1 MDSRW
6 FKEDREQAK
15 KDKTVSEKELKDTS
29 EKALKNS
36 TLFQR
41 RLEGIIDSLIQ
52 ETERADE
59 DFTQPNW
66 ERVYVSNVSRRKT
79 LRDIKQLIQLK

>member
-6 FKEDREQAK
+6 FKEDRKLPRNEQAEAK
-15 KDKTVSEKELKDTS
+15 QES

-41 RLEGIIDSLIQ
+41 RLEKILDDLI
-52 ETERADE
+52 EESDRADE
-59 DFTQPNW
+59 DFTKPNW
-66 ERVYVSNVSRRKT
+66 QLEAVAGVSRRKA
-79 LRDIKQLIQLK
+79 LGEIKRLINLK

>member
-6 FKEDREQAK
+6 FREDRELPKAEQA
-15 KDKTVSEKELKDTS
+15 EARIES

-41 RLEGIIDSLIQ
+41 RLERIVDEMID
-52 ETERADE
+52 TANRAEE
-59 DFTQPNW
+59 DFSQPNW
-66 ERVYVSNVSRRKT
+66 QFNNVANISRRKT
-79 LRDIKQLIQLK
+79 LREIKQLIQLK

>member
-1 MDSRW
+1 LDSRW
-6 FKEDREQAK
+6 FKEDREQAR
-15 KDKTVSEKELKDTS
+15 KDKTVPETELREASK
-29 EKALKNS
+29 KALQNS

-66 ERVYVSNVSRRKT
+66 ERVYVSNVSRRKV
-79 LRDIKQLIQLK
+79 LREIKQLIQLK